1 MYPMLKPALRRAWR
15 GRNTVQF
22 GVTPAH
28 AVALGPVD
36 LATGSFLELLDGTRG
51 LPLLHEEA
59 RALDLSEHHV
69 DVLLRRLTEAGL
81 LDDPRAAGPE
91 ADVLRRR
98 AEVMDRQRPD
108 VASLSVVR
116 PEPGGGLRRMAARR
130 QMRVQVRG
138 AGRVGASIASV
149 LSGAGVGRVDV
160 LDGGRTELWDVAP
173 GGLPPAAVGER
184 RDVAARRLVRRSAPG
199 PGPRR
204 RTGEAGVVREEKPD
218 VETVMPGVPG
228 MSEVGASRSWRM
240 GASGSGAP
248 GSGVAGTAASGVGVS
263 GSGAPGART
272 GMGLGRAAGA
282 GEPAVSLIVVAPRD
296 GLAVYAPAAD
306 TAAPWIASGT
316 PHLYAGVIEATGVVG
331 PLVLPG
337 GTGCAGCLELHRADR
352 DPQWPR
358 MLAQWRS
365 GRRGAVPA
373 CDLALAAAVAG
384 LASAHALAFLDGDL
398 PASTGARWEAAL
410 PLLDWR
416 SEPIGPHADC
426 SCGAAGATE
435 RDRPSTAVRAQDTM
449 AG

>member
-28 AVALGPVD
+28 AVTLGPVD
-36 LATGSFLELLDGTRG
+36 IATGSFLELLDGTRG

-81 LDDPRAAGPE
+81 LDDPRSAVPE
-91 ADVLRRR
+91 SDVLRRR

-130 QMRVQVRG
+130 AMRVQVRG

-149 LSGAGVGRVDV
+149 LSGAGVGQVEV
-160 LDGGRTELWDVAP
+160 LDGGRTEPWDVAP
-173 GGLPPAAVGER
+173 GGLPPESVGER

-199 PGPRR
+199 PAPRR
-204 RTGEAGVVREEKPD
+204 ARTGEG
-218 VETVMPGVPG
+218 G
-228 MSEVGASRSWRM
+228 GADS
-240 GASGSGAP
+240 SGA
-248 GSGVAGTAASGVGVS
+248 
-263 GSGAPGART
+263 
-272 GMGLGRAAGA
+272 GLAGA
-282 GEPAVSLIVVAPRD
+282 GLAGAGLAVSAGQPSGLSLIIVAPRD
-296 GLAVYAPAAD
+296 GLAVYAPVAD
-306 TAAPWIASGT
+306 TAGPWIASGT

-373 CDLALAAAVAG
+373 CDLGLATAVAG
-384 LASAHALAFLDGDL
+384 LAAAHALAFLDGDL
-398 PASTGARWEAAL
+398 PACTGARWEAAL

-416 SEPIGPHADC
+416 SEQIGPHADC
-426 SCGAAGATE
+426 SCGAAAGAGGE
-435 RDRPSTAVRAQDTM
+435 RASGPVPAQDTM

>member
-28 AVALGPVD
+28 AVTLGPVD
-36 LATGSFLELLDGTRG
+36 IATGSFLELLDGTRG

-81 LDDPRAAGPE
+81 LDDPRSAVPE
-91 ADVLRRR
+91 SDVLRRR

-130 QMRVQVRG
+130 AMRVQVRG

-149 LSGAGVGRVDV
+149 LSGAGVGQVEV
-160 LDGGRTELWDVAP
+160 LDGGRTEPWDVAP
-173 GGLPPAAVGER
+173 GGLPPESVGER

-199 PGPRR
+199 PAPRR
-204 RTGEAGVVREEKPD
+204 ARTGERGADSAGDGP
-218 VETVMPGVPG
+218 
-228 MSEVGASRSWRM
+228 
-240 GASGSGAP
+240 
-248 GSGVAGTAASGVGVS
+248 AGG
-263 GSGAPGART
+263 
-272 GMGLGRAAGA
+272 GRAGA
-282 GEPAVSLIVVAPRD
+282 GLAGAGLSGSAGQPPGLSLIIVAPRD
-296 GLAVYAPAAD
+296 GLAVYAPVAE
-306 TAAPWIASGT
+306 TAGPWIASGT

-373 CDLALAAAVAG
+373 CDLGLATAVAG
-384 LASAHALAFLDGDL
+384 LAAAHALAFLDGDL
-398 PASTGARWEAAL
+398 PSCTGARWEAAL

-416 SEPIGPHADC
+416 SEQIGPHADC
-426 SCGAAGATE
+426 SCGAAGGAGRE
-435 RDRPSTAVRAQDTM
+435 RASGAVPAQDTM

>member
-1 MYPMLKPALRRAWR
+1 MRDRILAVVLRKAAWITGPAGASAPMTSFGGDVMYPMLKPALRRAWR

-36 LATGSFLELLDGTRG
+36 IATGSFLELLDGTRG

-59 RALDLSEHHV
+59 HALGLSEHHV
-69 DVLLRRLTEAGL
+69 RLLLDRLTEAGL

-98 AEVMDRQRPD
+98 AEVMSRQRPD

-130 QMRVQVRG
+130 EMRVQVRG

-149 LSGAGVGRVDV
+149 LSGAGVGRVEV

-184 RDVAARRLVRRSAPG
+184 RDVAAGRLVRRSAPG
-199 PGPRR
+199 PGPRSRAGGTGPPGDLSGPGR
-204 RTGEAGVVREEKPD
+204 RGSRAEPGTVARRADRGVDR
-218 VETVMPGVPG
+218 
-228 MSEVGASRSWRM
+228 A
-240 GASGSGAP
+240 GSG
-248 GSGVAGTAASGVGVS
+248 
-263 GSGAPGART
+263 
-272 GMGLGRAAGA
+272 
-282 GEPAVSLIVVAPRD
+282 GEPPLSLIVVAPRD
-296 GLAVYAPAAD
+296 GLAVYAPPVD

-337 GTGCAGCLELHRADR
+337 GTGCAGCLELRRADR

-373 CDLALAAAVAG
+373 CDLALATAVAG
-384 LASAHALAFLDGDL
+384 LAAAHALAFLDGDL
-398 PASTGARWEAAL
+398 PATTGSRWEAAL

-416 SEPIGPHADC
+416 SEPVGPHVDC
-426 SCGAAGATE
+426 SCGAAGAAD
-435 RDRPSTAVRAQDTM
+435 RDRASTRAQPQDTM

>member
-28 AVALGPVD
+28 AVTLGPVD
-36 LATGSFLELLDGTRG
+36 IATGSFLELLDGTRG
-51 LPLLHEEA
+51 LPLLYEEA

-69 DVLLRRLTEAGL
+69 DVLLARLTEAGL
-81 LDDPRAAGPE
+81 LDDPRSAGPE

-116 PEPGGGLRRMAARR
+116 PEPGGGLRRMEARR
-130 QMRVQVRG
+130 ATRVQVRG

-149 LSGAGVGRVDV
+149 LSGAGVGHVEV
-160 LDGGRTELWDVAP
+160 LDGGRAEPWDVAP
-173 GGLPPAAVGER
+173 GGLPPESVGER

-199 PGPRR
+199 PGPAEN
-204 RTGEAGVVREEKPD
+204 TGER
-218 VETVMPGVPG
+218 
-228 MSEVGASRSWRM
+228 
-240 GASGSGAP
+240 
-248 GSGVAGTAASGVGVS
+248 
-263 GSGAPGART
+263 
-272 GMGLGRAAGA
+272 GL
-282 GEPAVSLIVVAPRD
+282 SLIVVAPRD
-296 GLAVYAPAAD
+296 GLAVYAPVAD
-306 TAAPWIASGT
+306 TAGPWIASGT

-373 CDLALAAAVAG
+373 CDLGLATAVAG
-384 LASAHALAFLDGDL
+384 LAAAHALAFLDGDL
-398 PASTGARWEAAL
+398 PACTGTRWEAAL

-416 SEPIGPHADC
+416 SEQIGPHADC
-426 SCGAAGATE
+426 SCGAAGGAGGAGAFGGV
-435 RDRPSTAVRAQDTM
+435 PAQDTM